1 MADSVLIAAGGTGG
15 HVFPALAV
23 ADALRAQGVEVTFAG
38 TATGMEA
45 RLVPE
50 RGYTLHTLDMQGL
63 RGKGFRRW
71 LRAPWRVSRAILQ
84 ARRILRQTRS
94 RVVLGMGGYV
104 TAPVG
109 IAAWTLGR
117 PLCLH
122 EQNAV
127 AGLSNR
133 LLAPLARRVFLGFPG
148 ARLARGEWVGNPVRE
163 AIHALPT
170 PQERFHDRKG
180 PVRLL
185 IMGGSQGA
193 KVLNAV
199 SAAALSGMTDAER
212 PAIWHQTGR
221 DHAESTRAAY
231 AQAGID
237 ARVEPFIDD
246 MAAALDWAD
255 LALCRAGAATIAEL
269 AAAGLGAILIPFPF
283 AVDDHQAA
291 NARFLEKAGAA
302 RMLRQEGLDALQ
314 LRDVLRPL
322 LADPGLRLRWA
333 EAARRQAKGDAAAT
347 VAAACIECAGG
358 TDA

>member
-23 ADALRAQGVEVTFAG
+23 ADALRARGVEVAFAG
-38 TATGMEA
+38 TVTGMEA

-50 RGYTLHTLDMQGL
+50 RGYALHTLDIQGL
-63 RGKGFRRW
+63 RGHGAGRW
-71 LRAPWRVSRAILQ
+71 LRAPWRVGMAVLR

-94 RVVLGMGGYV
+94 SAVLGMGGYV
-104 TAPVG
+104 AAPVG
-109 IAAWTLGR
+109 IAAWSLGR

-122 EQNAV
+122 EQNAI

-133 LLAPLARRVFLGFPG
+133 LLAPLAQRIFLGFPG
-148 ARLARGEWVGNPVRE
+148 AGLARGEWVGNPVRDT
-163 AIHALPT
+163 IRALPA
-170 PQERFHDRKG
+170 PRNRFGSRTG

-193 KVLNAV
+193 KILNAISI
-199 SAAALSGMTDAER
+199 SALAGMPPAER
-212 PAIWHQTGR
+212 PAIWHQSGK
-221 DHAESTRAAY
+221 DHVESTRAAY
-231 AQAGID
+231 AQADID

-246 MAAALDWAD
+246 MAAALGWAD

-291 NARFLEKAGAA
+291 NARFLEEAGAA
-302 RMLRQEGLDALQ
+302 RMLRQEGLDGVR
-314 LRDVLRPL
+314 LREVLTPL
-322 LADPGLRLRWA
+322 LENPALRLQWA
-333 EAARRQAKGDAAAT
+333 EAARRQDKGDAAAAIAT
-347 VAAACIECAGG
+347 ACMARAGG
-358 TDA
+358 KDA